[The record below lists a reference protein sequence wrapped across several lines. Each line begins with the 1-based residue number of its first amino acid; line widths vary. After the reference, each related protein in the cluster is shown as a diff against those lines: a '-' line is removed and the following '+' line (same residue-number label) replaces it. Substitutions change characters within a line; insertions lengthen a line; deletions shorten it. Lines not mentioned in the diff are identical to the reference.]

1 MRGLQGASRSAVA
14 PLAMQLRP
22 IAAIWT
28 LAFALFTVL
37 GAITY
42 ARVLSHDG
50 SSHWLLPVLTPG
62 FGLYV
67 LLVGSLLFGR
77 GFGQAGDA
85 AVFVG
90 GSAAAWARVEGRA
103 RHPVGEAPKHR
114 STAPAHQRIAAT
126 LAPNWHPTGITQN
139 QQWTLG

>member
-1 MRGLQGASRSAVA
+1 
-14 PLAMQLRP
+14 MQLRP

-85 AVFVG
+85 AVYVG

-114 STAPAHQRIAAT
+114 STAPAHQRSQQ
-126 LAPNWHPTGITQN
+126 LWRPTGTP
-139 QQWTLG
+139 LE